1 MPAPEPTTTS
11 QDSPLLGLP
20 AEIRNMIYHLA
31 IGSPTILAEA
41 PTDDTSDW
49 NISDLYGHEVEIK
62 VCSGERLQSEQP

>member
-1 MPAPEPTTTS
+1 
-11 QDSPLLGLP
+11 
-20 AEIRNMIYHLA
+20 MIYHLA

-62 VCSGERLQSEQP
+62 VCSSERLQSEQP